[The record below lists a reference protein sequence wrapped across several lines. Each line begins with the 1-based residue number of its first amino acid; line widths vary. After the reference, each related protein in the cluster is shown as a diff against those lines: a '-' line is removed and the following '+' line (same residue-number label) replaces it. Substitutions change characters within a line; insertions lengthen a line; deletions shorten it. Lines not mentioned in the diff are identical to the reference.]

1 MNAVPSAKIRNVA
14 LIGHGGAGKTTLAE
28 ALLMAGGVLTR
39 PGRTE
44 DGTTV
49 CDFEPEEVKRQISV
63 SLALAPFLF
72 EDCKIN
78 VIDTPGYAD
87 FIAEVEAGLSV
98 ADLAVLVVSAVEGV
112 EVQSEETWR
121 LATELGIPRLVFVN
135 KLDRERADFERT
147 LDQLSASASA
157 PASRPWS
164 CPSAARLPSTASRTY
179 SPTQP
184 SSTAR
189 ASPRPDRSPRR
200 SRSFSTVS
208 ARR

>member
-28 ALLMAGGVLTR
+28 ALLVVGGVLSR
-39 PGRTE
+39 AGRTE

-135 KLDRERADFERT
+135 KLERERADFE
-147 LDQLSASASA
+147 
-157 PASRPWS
+157 
-164 CPSAARLPSTASRTY
+164 
-179 SPTQP
+179 
-184 SSTAR
+184 
-189 ASPRPDRSPRR
+189 
-200 SRSFSTVS
+200 
-208 ARR
+208 